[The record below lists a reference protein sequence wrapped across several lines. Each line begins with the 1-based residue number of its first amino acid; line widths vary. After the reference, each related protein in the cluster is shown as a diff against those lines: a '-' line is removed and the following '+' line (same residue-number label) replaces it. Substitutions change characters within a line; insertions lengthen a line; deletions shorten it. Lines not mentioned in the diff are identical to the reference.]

1 MKLGQDALMVG
12 LNDILRYPFHA
23 KYFDIEA
30 RAIGEGIFN
39 SGKCFFVD
47 LTHMNRQ
54 ASGRIQSPPTSVAF
68 EVFRFLM

>member
-54 ASGRIQSPPTSVAF
+54 A
-68 EVFRFLM
+68 